1 MLPFDRLGARLVG
14 LRARLVGLRARLVG
28 LGREL
33 RARLVG
39 LRARLVGSGPRL
51 VGLGARLVG
60 SAAAGVRG
68 AAAVDPGQQ
77 LFDHLGGHQ
86 VVLGRGAGRVPRSH
100 RPIDGHQS
108 RNPVPAEIARPEVAA
123 VVRGSS
129 VVCSPAGRS

>member
-1 MLPFDRLGARLVG
+1 MFLATPFSGDERHARRIRLLAEYEDALDRPAC
-14 LRARLVGLRARLVG
+14 
-28 LGREL
+28 RE
-33 RARLVG
+33 A
-39 LRARLVGSGPRL
+39 AQ
-51 VGLGARLVG
+51 G

-108 RNPVPAEIARPEVAA
+108 RNPVPAEVARPEVAA